1 MPRGT
6 KSESGEPLSVRK
18 VVLLTKS
25 LDDDYTAM
33 CAAIGANQSEHIRA
47 NLETEVAL
55 WKAAQK

>member
-6 KSESGEPLSVRK
+6 KSESGEPLTVRK

-33 CAAIGANQSEHIRA
+33 CAALGENQSEHIRGR
-47 NLETEVAL
+47 LETEVEQ